1 MKKKRNAA
9 QTVFQG
15 KVVVTECD
23 NGNYY
28 LNSVEQYDYY
38 ENEWTYLAYKIE
50 IRSEH
55 AAVIMGNKLFV
66 LAGTKLQVV
75 KYLTLYKLW
84 NISRYFTTLK
94 SSMEILAPRNC
105 ISTLFVLVKVLW

>member
-38 ENEWTYLAYKIE
+38 EN
-50 IRSEH
+50 
-55 AAVIMGNKLFV
+55 
-66 LAGTKLQVV
+66 
-75 KYLTLYKLW
+75 
-84 NISRYFTTLK
+84 
-94 SSMEILAPRNC
+94 
-105 ISTLFVLVKVLW
+105 